1 MEIIWNSIKSE
12 FGKVHLFS
20 WISKGNWKLL
30 ICSLDTWG
38 CHFLRLSANSNNST
52 SSSRRNLNTEQI
64 LNHPCFNIIA
74 LASWTFLALHV
85 IVDLSAEVY
94 CFLFIPRHVNVIA
107 RMAPFIGRQIVEKK
121 GFFFWITARGETW
134 RSPLHNITSNDIHSV
149 YLTYIVTHRKHS
161 CIDSRKKKNGRCVC
175 VCLSR
180 RNLRQTLLEENVRGA
195 CALFRDARFTSESST
210 TSMLL
215 RRKEKLHNFFFR
227 LFVLWKWSGKWK

>member
-107 RMAPFIGRQIVEKK
+107 RMAPFIGRQIVEKRFLFSESELEAK
-121 GFFFWITARGETW
+121 PDVPHCTISLLMIFILFIWPTLLRIENIPALIPEKKERSICVRVLITAQSPTDFARGKCAW
-134 RSPLHNITSNDIHSV
+134 
-149 YLTYIVTHRKHS
+149 
-161 CIDSRKKKNGRCVC
+161 CVC
-175 VCLSR
+175 
-180 RNLRQTLLEENVRGA
+180 A
-195 CALFRDARFTSESST
+195 FP
-210 TSMLL
+210 
-215 RRKEKLHNFFFR
+215 RRKIHVGEFNDLDVAPTKR
-227 LFVLWKWSGKWK
+227 KIT